1 LEKNRVLNGGRERK
15 TKIVRNNPWWNNSGG
30 TTGEVWRCLAMVW
43 VVVAGAIFGVGGWWV
58 GGRGRKQNAAKKK
71 LLFFVFLKK
80 NIYKSWLS
88 RVRLTSKKIVY
99 FTEEMLLRSITLKV
113 RLVGPT

>member
-1 LEKNRVLNGGRERK
+1 MPNM
-15 TKIVRNNPWWNNSGG
+15 I
-30 TTGEVWRCLAMVW
+30 
-43 VVVAGAIFGVGGWWV
+43 
-58 GGRGRKQNAAKKK
+58 KK